1 MIDQERS
8 ESGSPIYRHQPTE
21 PGIHPPDAAGV
32 HLEAITAHL
41 ENHLGGCEMVYH
53 ELISD
58 LVHLDVLHFPPTDDR
73 PFHTLVTSGVSDRA
87 MNVPAGLESM
97 SHVELMINLPAKWPM
112 EQSDWK
118 NENNYWPIRWLK
130 MIGRM
135 PHQYN
140 TWIGWGHTI
149 PNGDPAEPIADT
161 NFIGVMLS
169 PPYWK
174 DTDFFQLTTDD
185 ETCISFFNLVPLYRE
200 EMDLK
205 LQKGAEPLEDLLEKN
220 QAATLLNPKRKNVA
234 KKRRWFGLG

>member
-1 MIDQERS
+1 MIDEERS
-8 ESGSPIYRHQPTE
+8 ESGSPIYRHQAAE
-21 PGIHPPDAAGV
+21 PGIHPPDNVGV

-41 ENHLGGCEMVYH
+41 EKHLGACEMVYH
-53 ELISD
+53 EIVSD
-58 LVHLDVLHFPPTDDR
+58 LVHLDVLQFPPTDDR
-73 PFHTLVTSGVSDRA
+73 PFHTLVTSGVSDKP

-112 EQSDWK
+112 KQSDWD
-118 NENNYWPIRWLK
+118 NENHYWPLRWLK

-174 DTDFFQLTTDD
+174 DTDFFQMTADD
-185 ETCISFFNLVPLYRE
+185 ETSISFFNLVPLYRE

-220 QAATLLNPKRKNVA
+220 QAATVLNPKRKNVA